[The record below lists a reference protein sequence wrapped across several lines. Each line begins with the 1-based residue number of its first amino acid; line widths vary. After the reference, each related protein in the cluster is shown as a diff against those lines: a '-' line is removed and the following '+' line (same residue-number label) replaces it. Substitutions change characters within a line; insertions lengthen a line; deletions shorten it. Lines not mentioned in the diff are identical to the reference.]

1 VGYGPLRFFFEKG
14 VIQVAVKDD
23 VFAIAEPV
31 VKQLGYE
38 LVEVEYV
45 KEGPRWFVRVYLFK
59 PEGVGLDDCRA
70 VNDALGPV
78 LEAADPV
85 KTPYNL
91 EISSPGA
98 ERVLKT
104 EREYKIFQDRLV
116 KLALREPVAGDQA
129 LYGRLGP
136 VTDHQ
141 VQLTTVGGETL
152 AVARDNVK
160 QIRLALESS
169 VK

>member
-1 VGYGPLRFFFEKG
+1 MA
-14 VIQVAVKDD
+14 IKDD
-23 VFAIAEPV
+23 VFAVAEPV
-31 VKQLGYE
+31 VQQLGYE

-59 PEGVGLDDCRA
+59 ADGVGLDDCRA

-85 KTPYNL
+85 KSPYIL

-116 KLALREPVAGDQA
+116 KLSLREPLDGEHAV
-129 LYGRLGP
+129 YGRLGP
-136 VTDHQ
+136 ISEHNIQVT
-141 VQLTTVGGETL
+141 TTGGETL
-152 AVARDNVK
+152 AVGRDNVK
-160 QIRLALESS
+160 QIRLALDSS
-169 VK
+169 VPAAK